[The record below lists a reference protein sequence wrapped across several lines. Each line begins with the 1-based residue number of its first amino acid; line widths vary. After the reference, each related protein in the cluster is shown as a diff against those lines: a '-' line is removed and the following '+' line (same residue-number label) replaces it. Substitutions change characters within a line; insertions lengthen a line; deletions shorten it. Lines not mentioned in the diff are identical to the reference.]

1 MEELKWMYP
10 AIDREDFQKR
20 VTYAEKLLE
29 KYGAEYVCDYDEKA
43 LWMLKDGTHA
53 YENVHKRVYRL
64 NNEYIRVDRV
74 FFTKKPFIVLEFSD
88 KTEGPYEDADPF
100 PYDLPESEFEKEI
113 RFALGIDKD

>member
-74 FFTKKPFIVLEFSD
+74 FFTKKPFIVLYVTGFAIILVIAIVFDFIEKKRREKLKADSSD
-88 KTEGPYEDADPF
+88 NNE
-100 PYDLPESEFEKEI
+100 
-113 RFALGIDKD
+113 